1 VSKRVSPTEQI
12 RAQIDALFDGS
23 RELVEIIEDVARCGA
38 QLIIQTAVEA
48 EVTEFLG
55 RARYQRTADCPDA
68 RAGSRNGYCDSTIK
82 TTAGPITIARPK
94 LRGTTEVFASRLFGT
109 GITKSN
115 ALESLVIA
123 GFVRGLSVRDVEA
136 TLADALGAEAALSKS
151 TVSTVCQAIRDQLEA
166 WSERRLDEFTLD
178 YLFLDASMFKM
189 HAGSRAEPVLA
200 AWGITS
206 DGKAVF
212 VGLGAGGAES
222 TDAWGEF
229 LDGLKKRGLRDP
241 LLIISDGAAGL
252 INAVESS
259 FPRSLRQKCLIHR
272 ARNVLAKVPADAH
285 DEIRDA
291 YWATF
296 DVDDLLTRGTQPGP
310 KLVAAAQKRIDAFA
324 DNYARAYPSAVK
336 CLLTDREQLT
346 SYLRLPA
353 EHHKRIR
360 HSNFIER
367 TFGET
372 RRRVKVIGRLP
383 GETSCLSLVW
393 AVLDRA
399 SRGWRGFTITPNGL
413 RLLHDLR
420 RQLFDPPTPLRQQD
434 QPTTEQPDLVGAV
447 A

>member
-1 VSKRVSPTEQI
+1 VSKRVSPTERI
-12 RAQIDALFDGS
+12 RAQIDDLFDGS
-23 RELVEIIEDVARCGA
+23 RELGEIIEDVARLGA
-38 QLIIQTAVEA
+38 QLIIQTVVEA

-55 RARYQRTADCPDA
+55 RARYERAADCPDV

-82 TTAGPITIARPK
+82 TTAGAVTVARPK
-94 LRGTTEVFASRLFGT
+94 LRGTTEVFASRLFGK

-151 TVSTVCQAIRDQLEA
+151 TVSTVCQAIRAELEA
-166 WSERRLDEFTLD
+166 WSARPLDEVCLD

-200 AWGITS
+200 AWGISS
-206 DGKAVF
+206 DGKPVF
-212 VGLGAGGAES
+212 VGLDAGGAES
-222 TDAWGEF
+222 TDAWVDF

-252 INAVESS
+252 INAIESS

-272 ARNVLAKVPADAH
+272 CRNVLAKVPAAAH
-285 DEIRDA
+285 DEIRDI
-291 YWATF
+291 YWAIF
-296 DVDDLLTRGTQPGP
+296 DVDELIAQGIEPGP
-310 KLVAAAQKRIDAFA
+310 QLVAAVQRRIDAFA
-324 DNYARAYPSAVK
+324 ERYGRTFPSAVK
-336 CLLTDREQLT
+336 CLLADREQLT
-346 SYLRLPA
+346 SYLRFPV

-399 SRGWRGFTITPNGL
+399 SRGWRGFTMTPAGL
-413 RLLHDLR
+413 RLLHELR

-434 QPTTEQPDLVGAV
+434 QVATNDPDSVGAV

>member
-1 VSKRVSPTEQI
+1 
-12 RAQIDALFDGS
+12 
-23 RELVEIIEDVARCGA
+23 
-38 QLIIQTAVEA
+38 
-48 EVTEFLG
+48 
-55 RARYQRTADCPDA
+55 
-68 RAGSRNGYCDSTIK
+68 
-82 TTAGPITIARPK
+82 
-94 LRGTTEVFASRLFGT
+94 
-109 GITKSN
+109 
-115 ALESLVIA
+115 
-123 GFVRGLSVRDVEA
+123 
-136 TLADALGAEAALSKS
+136 
-151 TVSTVCQAIRDQLEA
+151 
-166 WSERRLDEFTLD
+166 
-178 YLFLDASMFKM
+178 M
-189 HAGSRAEPVLA
+189 
-200 AWGITS
+200 
-206 DGKAVF
+206 
-212 VGLGAGGAES
+212 
-222 TDAWGEF
+222 
-229 LDGLKKRGLRDP
+229 
-241 LLIISDGAAGL
+241 ISDGAAGL
-252 INAVESS
+252 IQAIEAT